1 MVASSV
7 FEPSP
12 LPWAAFS
19 LPGPEMLFGASC
31 SSAGQGRAT
40 RPCAAG
46 MPSAGPRQ
54 SVVAWALY
62 GSGTTLSADFLKKL
76 TGGSPCHRESETFNR
91 LTFFQ
96 LLKVSGQ
103 VTFVTQCDALNYQDH
118 A

>member
-1 MVASSV
+1 
-7 FEPSP
+7 
-12 LPWAAFS
+12 
-19 LPGPEMLFGASC
+19 
-31 SSAGQGRAT
+31 
-40 RPCAAG
+40 
-46 MPSAGPRQ
+46 MPFADPRQ
-54 SVVAWALY
+54 SALAWALY

-76 TGGSPCHRESETFNR
+76 TGGSHCHRKRVTFNR